1 MRIIRKNIYLER
13 ERERE
18 RESTLDFLWEKY
30 GLNER
35 NDIWF
40 IQNKIGKRRIKV

>member
-18 RESTLDFLWEKY
+18 REREYSLFFVGK
-30 GLNER
+30 
-35 NDIWF
+35 IW
-40 IQNKIGKRRIKV
+40 IE

>member
-1 MRIIRKNIYLER
+1 MRIIRKNINLER

-35 NDIWF
+35 NDI
-40 IQNKIGKRRIKV
+40 

>member
-35 NDIWF
+35 NDI
-40 IQNKIGKRRIKV
+40 